1 MNPQRNRHS
10 QRCECR
16 WRIVLF
22 ENLKSTWEFRK
33 SQNTEAF
40 VHNHPLLRPDE
51 IKKEWPREV
60 SEKIFE
66 LARQRLPTNEI
77 RQLVREQYPDISWDD
92 RRFYNRL
99 SEERQKMKQRD
110 TAMRTIRL
118 VNLSAQICMVNAG
131 SEDLSHYVE
140 NKLLGL
146 LEDTCKFANVNSNS
160 LSMPIPLPTANDVS
174 TIQQNPFTTQN
185 EERRSNNMVKNEMK
199 HESNINMGDSSNN
212 LNKPDDNNH
221 DVKSIFF
228 IKKS

>member
-1 MNPQRNRHS
+1 M
-10 QRCECR
+10 
-16 WRIVLF
+16 LF
-22 ENLKSTWEFRK
+22 ENSKETWEFRK
-33 SQNTEAF
+33 SQNSDAYI
-40 VHNHPLLRPDE
+40 HNHPLLKPEE

-77 RQLVREQYPDISWDD
+77 RQQVREQYPDISWDD

-140 NKLLGL
+140 SKLMSL
-146 LEDTCKFANVNSNS
+146 LEDTCKFANVDISAFP
-160 LSMPIPLPTANDVS
+160 MPIPLPFHSPVVASTDPTTPLSVSSPFSVSHEDIDHHLKKAMIKGDYPKRDQESSAGSPNKEDMLDVS
-174 TIQQNPFTTQN
+174 Y
-185 EERRSNNMVKNEMK
+185 
-199 HESNINMGDSSNN
+199 
-212 LNKPDDNNH
+212 
-221 DVKSIFF
+221 
-228 IKKS
+228 